1 MSKTYAYLLLSLFGA
16 LVCGFVSAQEATPPG
31 STPSAGQAAGVHM
44 THAPRT
50 TAMVNMHGMHT
61 MPATV
66 THTDPNTGIVDVVA
80 SGMALRVH
88 FPQDSM
94 ANLKVGDKIGLYM
107 AYSQAAMVH

>member
-1 MSKTYAYLLLSLFGA
+1 VRVRKCPGGYATWFHAQCGAGRRGTYDACA
-16 LVCGFVSAQEATPPG
+16 ANDRH
-31 STPSAGQAAGVHM
+31 GQ
-44 THAPRT
+44 HA
-50 TAMVNMHGMHT
+50 GMHT